1 MSNLSN
7 NPFSLQGKTLLINGA
22 ESGLGRFLAHAC
34 AERGATILQAVQ
46 PGRPIHGLVH
56 CQDERLERTIE
67 VLTESELTQTLQAN
81 LVQPVVLTQQLLQS
95 AALAPKASIV
105 FVLSTAAH
113 IGARGLGAYAASKAG
128 LLGMIKCL
136 ALEQAAHGIRVNGI
150 SPQDDEAAW
159 PDVANAMVYLLS
171 DASRWVTGTSLLVNG
186 AGPVQ

>member
-1 MSNLSN
+1 MSHSSN
-7 NPFSLQGKTLLINGA
+7 NPFSLHGKTLLINGG
-22 ESGLGRFLAHAC
+22 ESGLGQCIARAC
-34 AERGATILQAVQ
+34 ADRGAVVLQAAQ
-46 PGRPIHGLVH
+46 PGRLIHGLVH
-56 CQDERLERTIE
+56 CPDERRERAVET
-67 VLTESELTQTLQAN
+67 LTESELTQTLHAN

-105 FVLSTAAH
+105 FLLSTAAH
-113 IGARGLGAYAASKAG
+113 IGSRGLGAYAASKAG

-136 ALEQAAHGIRVNGI
+136 ALEQAEHGIRVNGV
-150 SPQDDEAAW
+150 SPQADEAAW